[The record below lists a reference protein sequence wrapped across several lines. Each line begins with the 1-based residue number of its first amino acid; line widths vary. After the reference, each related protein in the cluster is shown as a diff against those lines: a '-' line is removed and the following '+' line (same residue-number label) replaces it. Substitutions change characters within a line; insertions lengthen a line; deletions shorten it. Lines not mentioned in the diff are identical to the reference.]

1 MINSISLLSA
11 LFCCVTLIAFRSN
24 ILRHFLNRIVYS
36 SISIVPSSVYLQCRH
51 VPPSVHYLIPPQ
63 PPSVHYLIPP
73 QPLSYPPQAPQCT
86 VSNTYPHSPPVY
98 IIHYTRTPT
107 ETGSVQG
114 RPVAGGPPGCQGE
127 GVLGDQTRDPQHT
140 L

>member
-1 MINSISLLSA
+1 MSWLPFSFRFYENRCTQIERYERELLYEGYCISLLSA

-36 SISIVPSSVYLQCRH
+36 SISIVPSSVHLQCRH

-73 QPLSYPPQAPQCT
+73 QPPVYIILSPHSPQCTLSYPPTAPQCTLSLSYPPQ
-86 VSNTYPHSPPVY
+86 PPVY
-98 IIHYTRTPT
+98 SI
-107 ETGSVQG
+107 
-114 RPVAGGPPGCQGE
+114 
-127 GVLGDQTRDPQHT
+127 
-140 L
+140 